1 MGREL
6 KRRDSWFQYHL
17 LMVATVF
24 RRWECSVGARPGLFS
39 WRQWG
44 DNRRHFGL
52 ATLLPW
58 REESLSQISINSK
71 SHITMYRFFLTTVGN
86 HKDDLPSRTSHGHYD
101 HHQLHHCDHH
111 KTAIITT
118 GTQYHHDNHHT
129 AIYDHH
135 HLHHCDHQH
144 SLTIIN
150 LRPPHYNHDHH
161 LPTC

>member
-39 WRQWG
+39 WRQCG

-71 SHITMYRFFLTTVGN
+71 SHITMYPFFLTTVGN

-101 HHQLHHCDHH
+101 DHQLHHCDHH

-118 GTQYHHDNHHT
+118 GTQYHHDHHHT
-129 AIYDHH
+129 AITTT
-135 HLHHCDHQH
+135 
-144 SLTIIN
+144 TIYTTATTT
-150 LRPPHYNHDHH
+150 LQSRPPPLTH
-161 LPTC
+161 LLVN